1 MIRNF
6 INLPDLHTLIAHEVT
21 AAPLP
26 ADLKPPLDRLLRH
39 VLPSLPVGHRDLPRA
54 GDPAWAHRA
63 ARADQPLFRL
73 DDRARRDARAAI
85 RAVLLDVET
94 LVEIAAR
101 AGHPHAAACA
111 RCLRGIDHW
120 RNLPWIHE
128 DSLIPGLDHWKDP
141 LSGSLAERVDAA
153 LNAGEQENLP
163 RFSARVLRHGGVEG
177 RRATTLA
184 EVRALGREARN
195 CLARVESWST
205 RPLAGASEIWALRHG
220 GQLVAVLSR
229 KDDGTVDALN
239 GPENDPVAP
248 ERFWPVLSWLAAS
261 GFPLG
266 ELEMPAEALVAHMR
280 RPREDALAA

>member
-6 INLPDLHTLIAHEVT
+6 IDLPKLHGLIAHEIA

-26 ADLKPPLDRLLRH
+26 GHLKPPLERLLRH
-39 VLPSLPVGHRDLPRA
+39 VLPSLSLGHRDLARA

-94 LVEIAAR
+94 LVEIASR
-101 AGHPHAAACA
+101 PGHPHAAACA

-120 RNLPWIHE
+120 RNVPWIDD
-128 DSLIPGLDHWKDP
+128 DSLIPGVDHWKDP
-141 LSGSLAERVDAA
+141 LTGSLAERVDAV

-184 EVRALGREARN
+184 EVRAVGREARN
-195 CLARVESWST
+195 CLARADSWST
-205 RPLAGASEIWALRHG
+205 RPVAGASEIWALRHS

-229 KDDGTVDALN
+229 KDDGTVEALN

-248 ERFWPVLSWLAAS
+248 EYLWPVLGWLAAA

-266 ELEMPAEALVAHMR
+266 ELNIPAEALVAHIR
-280 RPREDALAA
+280 QPREDAVAA